1 MKNINKKDLKGL
13 AIIVSVLTVIILFTS
28 LISLLARGYRPNF
41 KKGFTVRSTGLISA
55 TSTPQSASV
64 YINDRLITAT
74 DDTINLPPD
83 DYHIKIQKDGFLP
96 WEKDIKVIKEVVT
109 QTNVTLFKSSP
120 ELKPL
125 SLSGAINPVLN
136 HDKNKIVFSVAS
148 ASASKNNGLYLI
160 ELNNTPMHLNKIV
173 PKQLSSNSFNL
184 DWSKASFEFSPDSKQ
199 ILAQF
204 ANNSTSYLLSLDNP
218 IVPQN
223 LYDITH
229 QIPIIKKEWQEQEA
243 TEIETILGKLPKEIR
258 PLISTASAQNI
269 QFSSSET
276 KILYLASSDQQISDN
291 IITPPPSQSTQAQ
304 QRKIQKDYYYVYDI
318 KDDTNF
324 QIANKSDIPSI
335 SWIPNSNNLVFVQE
349 DKIKSIE
356 YDRTNQI
363 TLFAGNFDQS
373 LIAPLTNGQE
383 IVTLTSA
390 YDGAPKNLYSIG
402 IR

>member
-1 MKNINKKDLKGL
+1 
-13 AIIVSVLTVIILFTS
+13 VI
-28 LISLLARGYRPNF
+28 PN
-41 KKGFTVRSTGLISA
+41 
-55 TSTPQSASV
+55 Q
-64 YINDRLITAT
+64 
-74 DDTINLPPD
+74 
-83 DYHIKIQKDGFLP
+83 
-96 WEKDIKVIKEVVT
+96 
-109 QTNVTLFKSSP
+109 
-120 ELKPL
+120 
-125 SLSGAINPVLN
+125 
-136 HDKNKIVFSVAS
+136 
-148 ASASKNNGLYLI
+148 
-160 ELNNTPMHLNKIV
+160 
-173 PKQLSSNSFNL
+173 SSNSFNL

-324 QIANKSDIPSI
+324 QIANKSDISSI